1 MITDSRPLALRSPR
15 DYAAAILAEP
25 AREAR
30 NRLLERCP
38 EEWRDQVRTHVEDA
52 YAKIRAFREYTEG
65 RCRLAKQKPPAAPR
79 REDKHDIVNH
89 PRSEPEVGNAHLAK
103 LRALVGGSHGH

>member
-1 MITDSRPLALRSPR
+1 MTTSTSHPLRSPR

-25 AREAR
+25 AREER

-38 EEWRDQVRTHVEDA
+38 EEWRDQVRSHVNDA
-52 YAKIRAFREYTEG
+52 WDKIRAFREYTEG

-79 REDKHDIVNH
+79 REDTPNIVNH

>member
-1 MITDSRPLALRSPR
+1 MTTSAHHPLRSPR

-25 AREAR
+25 LREER

-38 EEWRDQVRTHVEDA
+38 EEWRDQVRSHVEIA
-52 YAKIRAFREYTEG
+52 FQKIKAFREYTEG
-65 RCRLAKQKPPAAPR
+65 RCRLARQKPPAAPR

-89 PRSEPEVGNAHLAK
+89 PHSAPEVGNAHLAN
-103 LRALVGGSHGH
+103 LRALVGGPHGH